1 MKIAILY
8 DVIYPLSIGGGEKI
22 NWEVGRRLAQRGH
35 DVWLVS
41 SKMWE
46 GPARMTQDGMIY
58 AGICRWLKRT
68 NNLGNRSPLQLLLF
82 AVAVFRFLRKERFD
96 AVLCNAFP
104 YLSALTAC
112 AAGWF
117 RPVPMSITWYEA
129 RGFRVWWKYA
139 GFPGLL
145 AAVLERMTVHTSGH
159 HNTISGFTAERMRL
173 KLGIPPEQ
181 ISVLPAGVNVD
192 EIRPD
197 GPVIKNKEILY
208 VGRLVKHKRVDRLV
222 EAFAQIAA
230 DFPEHT
236 LRIIGP
242 GAERPALE
250 DQVRNAGLAGRVQFE
265 GTIPGDRL
273 HELFRRAQVFVL
285 PSDQEGFG
293 MVLIEAMAA
302 GTPVLAQRAASS
314 AAASIITHGQSG
326 LLFESVSELA
336 AQLRDVLSQPELAAS
351 LITGGQAEARRY
363 DWDQVI
369 VPAFEKYLSEIV
381 SDRENNNRR
390 RYATL

>member
-8 DVIYPLSIGGGEKI
+8 DVIYPQSIGGGEKI

-35 DVWLVS
+35 EVWLVS

-46 GPARMTQDGMIY
+46 GPAQMERDGMIY
-58 AGICRWLKRT
+58 AGICRWLKTT
-68 NNLGNRSPLQLLLF
+68 NNLGNRSPLQPLLF
-82 AVAVFRFLRKERFD
+82 AFAVFRFLRKERFD

-104 YLSALTAC
+104 YLSCLTAC

-117 RPVPMSITWYEA
+117 RPVPLSITWYEA
-129 RGFRVWWKYA
+129 RGFKAWQKYA
-139 GFPGLL
+139 GLPGLL
-145 AAVLERMTVHTSGH
+145 AALLERMTVHTARH
-159 HNTISGFTAERMRL
+159 HNTISGFTAERMHRD
-173 KLGIPPEQ
+173 LGIPAEQ
-181 ISVLPAGVNVD
+181 ISIVPAGVNVN
-192 EIRPD
+192 EIRPSR
-197 GPVIKNKEILY
+197 PVTKNKEILY
-208 VGRLVKHKRVDRLV
+208 VGRLVRHKRVDRLV

-250 DQVRNAGLAGRVQFE
+250 EQVRKAGLASRVQFE
-265 GTIPGDRL
+265 GTLPVDLL
-273 HELFRRAQVFVL
+273 HELFRKAQAFVL

-302 GTPVLAQRAASS
+302 GTPVLAQRAEFS
-314 AAASIITHGQSG
+314 AASSIITHGQSG

-336 AQLRDVLSQPELAAS
+336 VQLRNILSQPDLAAS
-351 LITGGQAEARRY
+351 LVTGGQAEASRY

-369 VPAFEKYLSEIV
+369 VPTLEKYLSEV
-381 SDRENNNRR
+381 AADRKK
-390 RYATL
+390 